1 MDAFS
6 EALALLP
13 KHYASLLKQ
22 KGFPEPEEFR
32 LRLGHPPS
40 LVAQG
45 AEHPLALPPVREEE
59 LAAVLE
65 KATGASLYR
74 AAEALHQGYYCTQSL
89 RLGVCG
95 NTSAQRGGTGFTS
108 YSSLCIRLAHDCRGI
123 CMREAEALYHD
134 GLENT
139 LILSPPGGGKTTA
152 LRDLIREL
160 SRRAVSIGVIDER
173 GELSNRLFDLG
184 PCTDVITGMDKLSG
198 ALLLLRSM
206 APRIIAMDEIS
217 APADI
222 EAVQKIFGCGT
233 GLIATAHAREIED
246 LSRREVYRELLQH
259 KVFQRVLTIRR
270 EGSERRYELERL
282 AS

>member
-1 MDAFS
+1 MDSFS

-13 KHYASLLKQ
+13 KQYASLLNQ
-22 KGFPEPEEFR
+22 NRRFDPEELR
-32 LRLGHPPS
+32 LRLGRPPS
-40 LVAQG
+40 MVIQG

-59 LAAVLE
+59 LSAVLE

-74 AAEALHQGYYCTQSL
+74 AAEALRQGYFCTDSL

-95 NTSAQRGGTGFTS
+95 NVTAQNGGTGFTS

-123 CMREAEALYHD
+123 CSRAAEELFAD

-152 LRDLIREL
+152 LRDLIRNL
-160 SRRAVSIGVIDER
+160 SCRGVRIGVIDER
-173 GELSNRLFDLG
+173 GELSNRVFDLG
-184 PCTDVITGMDKLSG
+184 PCTDVITGSDKLSG

-206 APRIIAMDEIS
+206 APQIIAMDEIS

-233 GLIATAHAREIED
+233 GLIATAHAKGIED
-246 LSRREVYRELLQH
+246 LSRREIYRELLRH
-259 KVFQRVLTIRR
+259 NVFRRVLTIRR
-270 EGSERRYELERL
+270 EGSERLYELESL